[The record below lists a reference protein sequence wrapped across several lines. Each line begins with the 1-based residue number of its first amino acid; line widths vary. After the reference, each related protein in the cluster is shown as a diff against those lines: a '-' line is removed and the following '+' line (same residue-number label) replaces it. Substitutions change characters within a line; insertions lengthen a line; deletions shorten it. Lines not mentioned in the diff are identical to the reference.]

1 MHRMAQNCNS
11 LSGFRRIRLLVGK
24 FAFLVLAA
32 LAASAAWGDG
42 WIYIEDNTAEGFLNA
57 NHQLVVKCGLG
68 YLDASKTR
76 VWDFN
81 VSYGIV
87 GGSWSTNLTMHTTP
101 ALGETWYF
109 MADGENVPSFVSEP
123 IPGYQ
128 AGDDVWY
135 QVVVSNTLYNGSA
148 PVVGSADDLTY
159 VHDVHYVHGAY
170 NSVDISYDY
179 TWDTKNFIYKGK
191 VDAYMAYASVRLTCG
206 LNVASLDD
214 NPMVLTANLDA
225 NGEFSI
231 TIPNAVEGDTLRWK
245 LELIDGNGDATL
257 YEDYLNR
264 SEFTK
269 KFELVDQGRVT
280 YTWTGNGD
288 GRSWADVDNWDK
300 DVGLCKGYPGVKN
313 GYYWDVIQFTTD
325 ADVDLGGQTYG
336 VRDEGGHFI
345 TSAGINLTLRNG
357 LLDLNHSSYT
367 LGGSGT
373 TLTFDRFAVIR
384 GSTTSTSGFTVDF
397 AAGTTVNFI
406 GTKTSN
412 MQWKPTKANVN
423 FTFRDGTIKTRY
435 STSTSIQS
443 TTRTLITNAI
453 WQTTNGDI
461 TKRTGY
467 MTTFRDGPD
476 RQAQFIC
483 NAAIDLYGWYNVK
496 IPAEGHSKPTIQAKT
511 LNGTTTTIASFIVYV
526 DDYLSDKPVPL
537 VNFTAT
543 ASTDKNNN
551 TSRINTQIAN
561 TSGNNRIILYAR
573 TGDDSNYKDVTAKRN
588 ARLVW
593 DSTAQTLYY
602 QQDKVPR
609 PTMIFLQ

>member
-1 MHRMAQNCNS
+1 MKRTVS
-11 LSGFRRIRLLVGK
+11 L
-24 FAFLVLAA
+24 LAA
-32 LAASAAWGDG
+32 AALVASAAWGDG
-42 WIYIEDNTAEGFLNA
+42 RIYVEDNTAKGIVNA
-57 NHQLVVKCGLG
+57 NGQLVVECGLG
-68 YLDASKTR
+68 YLDSSKPR

-81 VSYGIV
+81 IAYGLV
-87 GGSWSTNLTMHTTP
+87 GGTWSTNLTMHTTP
-101 ALGETWYF
+101 AIKAERWYF
-109 MADGENVPSFVSEP
+109 MVDGGDSPSFVSEP

-159 VHDVHYVHGAY
+159 VHDIHYVHGAY

-179 TWDTKNFIYKGK
+179 TWTTKNFLYKGK
-191 VDAYMAYASVRLTCG
+191 IDAYTAYASIRLTCG

-214 NPMVLTANLDA
+214 NPLVLTATLDA

-231 TIPNAVEGDTLRWK
+231 TIPDAKEGDTLRWK
-245 LELIDGNGDATL
+245 LELIDGNGGATL
-257 YEDYLNR
+257 YADYKNQ

-313 GYYWDVIQFTTD
+313 GYYWDVIKFTTD

-336 VRDEGGHFI
+336 VRDEGGNFI

-384 GSTTSTSGFTVDF
+384 GSTTSTSGFWVDF
-397 AAGTTVNFI
+397 AAGTTVNFV

-412 MQWKPTKANVN
+412 MQWRPTKNNVN

-435 STSTSIQS
+435 HTSSTICDQNGS
-443 TTRTLITNAI
+443 RTLVSNAI
-453 WQTTNGDI
+453 WQTTAGDVSKGTAYI
-461 TKRTGY
+461 
-467 MTTFRDGPD
+467 TTFLDGPD
-476 RQAQFIC
+476 RQAQLVC
-483 NAAIDLYGWYNVK
+483 SAGIDLRRYYVLR
-496 IPAEGHSKPTIQAKT
+496 IPAEGHSDATIKAAT
-511 LNGTTTTIASFIVYV
+511 LTDDTNTGAFIVYV
-526 DDYLSDKPVPL
+526 DDYLDDARVPL
-537 VNFTAT
+537 VKFTT
-543 ASTDKNNN
+543 TNNTNKNNN
-551 TSRINTQIAN
+551 NTRVTKQL
-561 TSGNNRIILYAR
+561 GNNTIALYVR
-573 TGDDSNYKDVTAKRN
+573 TGDPATPMQESSFKDVKAKRN
-588 ARLVW
+588 ACLVW
-593 DSTAQTLYY
+593 DNSTQTIYY
-602 QQDKVPR
+602 QQDKVKLQ
-609 PTMIFLQ
+609 TIFIVE

>member
-1 MHRMAQNCNS
+1 MKRTVS
-11 LSGFRRIRLLVGK
+11 LL
-24 FAFLVLAA
+24 AAAA

-42 WIYIEDNTAEGFLNA
+42 WIYVEDNTAKGIVNA
-57 NHQLVVKCGLG
+57 NGQLVVECGLG
-68 YLDASKTR
+68 YLDSSKPR
-76 VWDFN
+76 AWDFN
-81 VSYGIV
+81 IAYGLV

-101 ALGETWYF
+101 ALTAECWYF
-109 MADGENVPSFVSEP
+109 MVDGGDSPSFVSDP
-123 IPGYQ
+123 IPGWQ
-128 AGDDVWY
+128 AGADVWY
-135 QVVVSNTLYNGSA
+135 QVTLSNTLYNGSA
-148 PVVGSADDLTY
+148 PAAADRLDN
-159 VHDVHYVHGAY
+159 VHQIHYVYGAY

-179 TWDTKNFIYKGK
+179 NWTTKTFIMNGT
-191 VDAYMAYASVRLTCG
+191 VDANTAYAGVRLTYG
-206 LNVASLDD
+206 LNVSSLEGGTSVLEAS
-214 NPMVLTANLDA
+214 LDA
-225 NGEFSI
+225 NGAFSFA
-231 TIPNAVEGDTLRWK
+231 IPGAASGDTLRWK
-245 LELIDGNGDATL
+245 LELIDASDGATL
-257 YEDYLNR
+257 YADMYGT

-269 KFELVDQGRVT
+269 ALQLVDQGRVT

-288 GRSWADVDNWDK
+288 GHSWTDVDNWDK
-300 DVGLCKGYPGVKN
+300 DVNLCKGYPGVKN
-313 GYYWDVIQFTTD
+313 GYYWAAIIFNTD
-325 ADVDLGGQTYG
+325 ADVDLGGVTYG
-336 VRDEGGHFI
+336 VRDGGGTF
-345 TSAGINLTLRNG
+345 TTAAGINLTLRNG

-423 FTFRDGTIKTRY
+423 FTFQDGTIKTRY

-453 WQTTNGDI
+453 WQTTAGDI

-483 NAAIDLYGWYNVK
+483 SAAIDLYGWYNVK

-573 TGDDSNYKDVTAKRN
+573 TGNDDNYKDVTAKRN

-602 QQDKVPR
+602 QQDKVKLQ
-609 PTMIFLQ
+609 TIFIVE